1 LAFLAVQWRTVSG
14 RSGGAPL
21 GHQEAI
27 DWGKIEAVD
36 TRIYQAATDRE
47 NVTHE
52 PQRNWNLAALGPC
65 PKHLIAASGEDS
77 VDDRRS
83 ANPHFGTFWSIRT
96 ILRKAMCASASM
108 NLFEKNPIQRPSLLR
123 REAIY
128 RKREKLLACR
138 SKTLGLQI
146 IDWQIGNRFGVG
158 GASQCSAHQIV
169 SVPS

>member
-108 NLFEKNPIQRPSLLR
+108 NLFEKNQSNGQACSVAKLFIGNAKNSWPADQ
-123 REAIY
+123 
-128 RKREKLLACR
+128 KLLACR
-138 SKTLGLQI
+138 SLTGRLAIAL
-146 IDWQIGNRFGVG
+146 
-158 GASQCSAHQIV
+158 A
-169 SVPS
+169 